1 MKNAETKTAPP
12 RGGEGSVLLRSPSGE
27 ALITLSGVA
36 GTAGPAREGV
46 GRESLSLALIR
57 RGIAVLRRG
66 DKEEK
71 LSAGDCAAI
80 PDGWSVTAEQGGT
93 LILRL
98 SYRLADGCGVVRGDL
113 PYPSAV
119 TRLGGGLY
127 DKLDGRVRVMESER
141 GEKNGFGALIIR
153 SEGAAA
159 LAEICRA
166 LPGGSG
172 VGGGTDGREREMA
185 FITDVIRENISEP
198 ISIDGLAEKA
208 HMSRSRFFKAFR
220 KHTGDTVNDYI
231 LKRRIENTV
240 TLITAS
246 GYGVLEA
253 AYASGFTSSSG
264 FYKAFRR
271 ICGVTPK
278 EYVAA
283 MREKERA
290 Q

>member
-1 MKNAETKTAPP
+1 MKKAETKTAPP
-12 RGGEGSVLLRSPSGE
+12 RGGKSSVLLRSPSGE
-27 ALITLSGVA
+27 ELITLSDVA
-36 GTAGPAREGV
+36 GTAVTARGGG
-46 GRESLSLALIR
+46 GRESMSLALVR
-57 RGIAVLRRG
+57 QGIAVLRRG
-66 DKEEK
+66 AEEED
-71 LSAGDCAAI
+71 LSAGECAAI
-80 PDGWSVTAEQGGT
+80 PDGWSVTAERGEV

-127 DKLDGRVRVMESER
+127 EKLDGRVRVMESER
-141 GEKNGFGALIIR
+141 GGKTGFGALILR

-159 LAEICRA
+159 LCEICRA

-172 VGGGTDGREREMA
+172 IGDGGAVTREREMVL
-185 FITDVIRENISEP
+185 ITDMIRENITEP

-208 HMSRSRFFKAFR
+208 HMSRSRFFKAFK

-283 MREKERA
+283 REKERA

>member
-1 MKNAETKTAPP
+1 MKKAETKTAPP
-12 RGGEGSVLLRSPSGE
+12 RGGEGAVLLRSPSGD
-27 ALITLSGVA
+27 ALITLAAVT
-36 GTAGPAREGV
+36 GTSDPV
-46 GRESLSLALIR
+46 RESGGSEYMSLALVR
-57 RGIAVLRRG
+57 KGLAVLRRG
-66 DKEEK
+66 AEEEK
-71 LSAGDCAAI
+71 LSAGECAAV
-80 PDGWSVTAEQGGT
+80 PDGWSVLAEQGGA

-98 SYRLADGCGVVRGDL
+98 SYRLADGCGVMNRDL
-113 PYPSAV
+113 PHPTAV
-119 TRLGGGLY
+119 ERMGGEVY
-127 DKLDGRVRVMESER
+127 EKLDGRVRVMERER
-141 GEKNGFGALIIR
+141 GGKTAFGSLILR

-159 LAEICRA
+159 LAEIFREMTGG
-166 LPGGSG
+166 PGPD
-172 VGGGTDGREREMA
+172 GGEDDREREMVL
-185 FITDVIRENISEP
+185 ITDVIRENITEP

-208 HMSRSRFFKAFR
+208 HMSRSRFFKAFK

-271 ICGVTPK
+271 ICGATPK